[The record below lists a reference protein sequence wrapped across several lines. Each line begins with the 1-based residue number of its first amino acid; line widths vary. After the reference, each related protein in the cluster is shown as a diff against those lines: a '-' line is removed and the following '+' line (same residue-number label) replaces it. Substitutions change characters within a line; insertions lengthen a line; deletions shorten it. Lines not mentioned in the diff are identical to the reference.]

1 MSALDTATSVQDQLL
16 ATVKTAED
24 AVVSA
29 AKTIAESVEP
39 VTGLIPAAPFSDKLP
54 KATELVDNAFSF
66 AEKVL
71 ANQKAFYSEL
81 AKVFTPSSQA

>member
-1 MSALDTATSVQDQLL
+1 MSISDNATSVQDQVL

-29 AKTIAESVEP
+29 AKTIVESVEP
-39 VTGLIPAAPFSDKLP
+39 LTSRIPTAPLSDKMP
-54 KATELVDNAFSF
+54 KASDLVDNAFSF

-71 ANQKAFYSEL
+71 ANQKEFYSEL
-81 AKVFTPSSQA
+81 AKVFSAKA